1 MTDSLN
7 TDSEISI
14 SRGTRDATNRSLV
27 PATNTIIQEFADLL
41 AVIATAAADNK
52 ITKQEAA
59 IKQLANKA
67 ASGDKRAIQDM
78 IRFQTMLFLDA
89 PMRSGEPPIS

>member
-1 MTDSLN
+1 MTLIAAED
-7 TDSEISI
+7 TGEVC
-14 SRGTRDATNRSLV
+14 RGDRRR
-27 PATNTIIQEFADLL
+27 
-41 AVIATAAADNK
+41 

-78 IRFQTMLFLDA
+78 FRFQTMSRA
-89 PMRSGEPPIS
+89 ETHR